1 VLRAREKLLL
11 VLMARELEEVAMGS
25 SNPNRV
31 SATFSAERTPS
42 ASADTS
48 LPFSSPLQHINQPEA
63 RLAFN
68 NLPTTDIFHCTSIP

>member
-25 SNPNRV
+25 SKLNRL
-31 SATFSAERTPS
+31 SATFSAELGTPS

-48 LPFSSPLQHINQPEA
+48 LLCSSPLQHLNS
-63 RLAFN
+63 
-68 NLPTTDIFHCTSIP
+68 T